1 MQGKRLVSILLILT
15 LAFGMT
21 IPVRASSIEETK
33 KQGEALEA
41 QKSTAEAEKKALAD
55 QLNKLIAEMD
65 ETTAKITTKQEEIA
79 VKEDE
84 LIQAQI
90 DENNQ
95 YESMKKRIKYMY
107 ENGNTQFI
115 EILFASKSISDFLN
129 NAEYI
134 TQISEYDR
142 DMLDEFKATVK
153 LVDEQ
158 KTALEG
164 EKAELETL
172 QVQLQQKQ
180 DEVSALLAEKAEQIS
195 DLEVAIGENAA
206 KLKALQEEAARQ
218 QRMREEAAAAAAAAA
233 AVAQGSSSGGGSG
246 GSSGGSSG
254 GGTAGPSVAPS
265 GNGALSNP
273 CPSAYIS
280 SEFGGRS
287 SPGGI
292 GSTNHKGRDYA
303 AAEGSPIY
311 AAAGGTVT
319 TVAYNGARGNYLV
332 INHGNGLSTLYQHC
346 SAIYVG
352 SGQSVSA
359 GQNIAAVG
367 TTGASTGPHLHF
379 EVWVNGTPVD
389 PRNYL

>member
-1 MQGKRLVSILLILT
+1 MHSKRLVSILLVFT
-15 LAFGMT
+15 LALGMT
-21 IPVRASSIEETK
+21 FQVQASSIEETK
-33 KQGEALEA
+33 KKGEALEA

-55 QLNKLIAEMD
+55 QLNTLIAEMD
-65 ETTAKITTKQEEIA
+65 ETTTKIMEKQEEIA
-79 VKEDE
+79 AKEDE

-115 EILFASKSISDFLN
+115 EILFESKSISDLLN

-142 DMLDEFKATVK
+142 DMLDEFQATVK
-153 LVDEQ
+153 RVDEQ

-172 QVQLQQKQ
+172 QAQLQAKQ
-180 DEVSALLAEKAEQIS
+180 DEVSVLLEEKADQIS

-233 AVAQGSSSGGGSG
+233 AAQSGSGSGGGNSG
-246 GSSGGSSG
+246 GSNSG
-254 GGTAGPSVAPS
+254 GGTAGPSVTPS
-265 GNGALSNP
+265 GGGALSNP

-280 SEFGGRS
+280 SEFGGRV

-303 AAEGSPIY
+303 AASGSPIY

-319 TVAYNGARGNYLV
+319 TVAYNSARGNYVV

-346 SAIYVG
+346 SAIYVS
-352 SGQSVSA
+352 SGQSVSC

-379 EVWVNGTPVD
+379 EVWAGGTPVD